1 MEYSGGNQYN
11 NTRNRSTDGFA
22 VASLICGILSLVLCC
37 SAFLSLALGALG
49 ILFAVLS
56 NRKGKAMPG
65 MSIAGISTAIVGM
78 LLGFLMSCYY
88 IFAAMLPGMLR
99 QPEFRDRMDS
109 LYEDAYGMDMNEF
122 MERFYG
128 MDLDEF
134 LDNY

>member
-1 MEYSGGNQYN
+1 MEYSGGQYN
-11 NTRNRSTDGFA
+11 NMRNRSVDGFA
-22 VASLICGILSLVLCC
+22 VASMICGVLSLVLCC
-37 SAFLSLALGALG
+37 SALLSLALGAMG

-65 MSIAGISTAIVGM
+65 MSIAGISTSIVGM
-78 LLGFLMSCYY
+78 ALGLFMSFYY

-99 QPEFRDRMDS
+99 QPEFRDQMDS
-109 LYEDAYGMDMNEF
+109 LYEEAYGMDMDEF

-134 LDNY
+134 LDNF